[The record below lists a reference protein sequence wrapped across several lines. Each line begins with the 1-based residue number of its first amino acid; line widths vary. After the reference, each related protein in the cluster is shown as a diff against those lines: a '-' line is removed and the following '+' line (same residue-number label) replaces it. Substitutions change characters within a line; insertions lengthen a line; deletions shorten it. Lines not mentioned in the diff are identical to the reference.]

1 MKSING
7 NQYNNTFYIDFENI
21 NNLSFSTPIYVK
33 FSYIDEKRY
42 CNNWTSVYVYVVK
55 TLFNRHIEK
64 LLSLKRT
71 NITNGKRIDFGSK
84 LQYDQMVSPKEIAHS
99 FYVET
104 NFNAGDIVKKIKALM
119 DICNE
124 KYSDLTI
131 EYIVKNKTLSQS
143 STEKNKSDDN
153 ENNSKQVEL
162 IVHAI
167 ENAGG
172 TAFYS
177 EIYKQYSKLIN
188 KPITYIQQKIIDKI
202 LKENC
207 AESDKSN
214 GENIFCMVQKG
225 SGVWKV
231 TDEYKEKHIEK
242 SANKVVKKFN
252 KRAKTPQEKLQKR
265 INREFD
271 KVKYIGDIIINDE
284 EYKILIDYL
293 TSKLSSI
300 KTLSQNTD
308 DPLYAVALVQIGIRE
323 YNGRFWPHLSKIT
336 GIKIDTNQQRIVGE
350 RFYNT
355 LIAHNKSHVDKGEI
369 VNNILMHCFITK
381 QYAPD
386 FFEFMFAYYQHDL
399 DRDLE
404 RHTKEMSDY
413 LISCMKKAENS
424 SRAFRIKKG
433 TSDATTINE
442 RGCKRRIRNVL
453 KYIDSYLFDNIL
465 PEDSPNRI
473 AKYFCKWAKE
483 STRFSKEK
491 AIIFRNDGKR
501 GKKNFRSPYLHFD
514 SKNEQF
520 NIVLPIQTVPLSDE
534 EQTAELSWKISYNSM
549 SKKIESE
556 TEDSVIGCRNI
567 EIQFVSIE
575 PKDIFSNIQ
584 IELIKNT
591 SITVKKF
598 IIPYDSVR
606 FFDEDFD
613 FVNRDSFS
621 SETLYAF
628 TKRDELIESDAYYET
643 EHYLGLDI
651 YSFQQLRKGNV
662 IKKPDGKAFSI
673 GNKFEEGLNYNY
685 LINGANVL
693 DNNDSYLLF
702 NKAPS
707 ILVKMKNSEQTGTL
721 ITINNIKHRLKDD
734 ECIIFNKDNK
744 DNNYILISLESY
756 CNEDGIY
763 NVIIDTPS
771 NRNIKNYTFALIKNF
786 EYKFINAPYIFR
798 TNGTI
803 KFNGSINV
811 ASINTSNN
819 TYSFTIT
826 DETDKLNF
834 SVNNF
839 NVSIDVPIFKWKF
852 YPDDKWSISEPE
864 EIWHKELPDK
874 FYFKLPSNEAF
885 LFSKQDNTDEESKE
899 KIHFNQN
906 SNCFICDA
914 RRIRSWL
921 DLGPALHNLCIRFAD
936 SDFKFLSVV
945 TSCILVSCNLKND
958 VVNKKL
964 ILEST
969 ILGFSDCAVDIL
981 NNGTII
987 AEKLELTSNGVELE
1001 TDKLFGEFDL
1011 IFYEYDDGEEDL
1023 FGFGEPS
1030 YSDFDRK
1037 TFQLENTKTLLG
1049 KKIFLEYITENA
1061 KSKSIFSA
1069 DKYYIKDKLSVKIDS
1084 QDSENQNIYYG
1095 ISNCANNIALSNLRI
1110 QIELL
1115 DLKDTSKALV
1125 FFKDESEECYVDFL
1139 FNKFTKNLELF
1150 ENDKSQYLR
1159 FNEKTYYHISI
1170 SKEK

>member
-55 TLFNRHIEK
+55 TLFNRYTEK

-153 ENNSKQVEL
+153 ENNSKQVGL

-473 AKYFCKWAKE
+473 ATYFCKWAKE
-483 STRFSKEK
+483 SKRFSKEK

-520 NIVLPIQTVPLSDE
+520 NIVLPIQAVPLSDE

-549 SKKIESE
+549 SKEIESE

-567 EIQFVSIE
+567 EIQVVSIE

-591 SITVKKF
+591 SITVRKF
-598 IIPYDSVR
+598 IIPCDSAR

-613 FVNRDSFS
+613 LINRDSFS

-628 TKRDELIESDAYYET
+628 TKRDELIESDAYYEK

-673 GNKFEEGLNYNY
+673 GHKFEEGLNYNY
-685 LINGANVL
+685 LINGANIL
-693 DNNDSYLLF
+693 DNNNSYLLF

-707 ILVKMKNSEQTGTL
+707 IMVKMKNSEQNGTL

-734 ECIIFNKDNK
+734 ECIVFNKDNK

-771 NRNIKNYTFALIKNF
+771 NRNINSYTFALIKNF

-798 TNGTI
+798 TNGAI
-803 KFNGSINV
+803 KFNDSVNI

-864 EIWHKELPDK
+864 EIWHKELPNK

-921 DLGPALHNLCIRFAD
+921 DLGPALHNLYIRFAD

-1011 IFYEYDDGEEDL
+1011 IFYEYDDEEDV
-1023 FGFGEPS
+1023 FGFDEPS
-1030 YSDFDRK
+1030 YSDFSRK
-1037 TFQLENTKTLLG
+1037 SFELKNNNSLIG
-1049 KKIFLEYITENA
+1049 KKIFLDYITED
-1061 KSKSIFSA
+1061 KKTKSIFSA
-1069 DKYYIKDKLSVKIDS
+1069 DRYVIRDKITISIQS
-1084 QDSENQNIYYG
+1084 QDDENKNIYYG
-1095 ISNCANNIALSNLRI
+1095 ISTCSTNMDLSNLKV
-1110 QIELL
+1110 QVELL

-1125 FFKDESEECYVDFL
+1125 FFYDTEEECYVEFL
-1139 FNKFTKNLELF
+1139 YNTHKKTLEIS
-1150 ENDKSQYLR
+1150 ECSESDYLLTT
-1159 FNEKTYYHISI
+1159 NNNYYHISI
-1170 SKEK
+1170 NK